1 MELRATRN
9 SAPILQ
15 LFGPTIA
22 DYQTLVNDRLNL
34 RWVQEPSKTSRRTI
48 WMFFPPGQIG
58 GFAALCGFLG
68 VDISDC
74 MEEASLVNTQPPTIS
89 VVDRLDVAVDLRG
102 ETMPQSAKR
111 RMYRDSQHGTPC

>member
-1 MELRATRN
+1 MELRATRT

-48 WMFFPPGQIG
+48 WMFFPPEK
-58 GFAALCGFLG
+58 LG
-68 VDISDC
+68 
-74 MEEASLVNTQPPTIS
+74 
-89 VVDRLDVAVDLRG
+89 
-102 ETMPQSAKR
+102 
-111 RMYRDSQHGTPC
+111 DSQPCADFWGLTSPTAWRKLV